1 MQIKD
6 LIPVPEL
13 TSARNALVVS
23 PHPDDAELV
32 AGGTVAVLAGQGA
45 EVTYAMVTDGSM
57 GGFDPGVSEE
67 QVAAVRR
74 NEQSEAAKTLGVQH
88 IEWLGFQDTRV
99 PLPEVVRQPL
109 ISLIRKVQPDF
120 VISLD
125 PWLPYEAHPDHRR
138 SAMAVVEACLFAPL
152 PMVQKED
159 LAQGLM
165 PWQVT
170 GIALALSPKPNTYIN
185 IDSTWE
191 KKVQAVKCHRSQ
203 FPDWIWN
210 AFYPAIL
217 AKSQEY
223 GQQTGAGLAEGFKVL
238 TTTHL
243 HVMVD
248 TWRF

>member
-1 MQIKD
+1 MYKRQ
-6 LIPVPEL
+6 
-13 TSARNALVVS
+13 
-23 PHPDDAELV
+23 V
-32 AGGTVAVLAGQGA
+32 ATLAGQGA

-152 PMVQKED
+152 PMVQKD
-159 LAQGLM
+159 VYKRQ
-165 PWQVT
+165 
-170 GIALALSPKPNTYIN
+170 
-185 IDSTWE
+185 
-191 KKVQAVKCHRSQ
+191 SQ
-203 FPDWIWN
+203 TMAPSLNFPTR
-210 AFYPAIL
+210 
-217 AKSQEY
+217 K
-223 GQQTGAGLAEGFKVL
+223 
-238 TTTHL
+238 
-243 HVMVD
+243 
-248 TWRF
+248 